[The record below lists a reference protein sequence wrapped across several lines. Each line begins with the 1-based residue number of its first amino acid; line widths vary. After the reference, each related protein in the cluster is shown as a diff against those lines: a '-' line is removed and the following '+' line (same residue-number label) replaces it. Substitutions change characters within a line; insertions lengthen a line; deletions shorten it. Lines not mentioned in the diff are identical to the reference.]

1 MDELIDVR
9 CIGLMLDEPV
19 KEGIY
24 VENGGVGGIMEEFD
38 DVEAGV
44 AKFCGAVKELALKMS
59 AGFT

>member
-1 MDELIDVR
+1 MDELIDMR

-24 VENGGVGGIMEEFD
+24 VENGGVGGIVEEF

-44 AKFCGAVKELALKMS
+44 VKFCGAVKELALKMS